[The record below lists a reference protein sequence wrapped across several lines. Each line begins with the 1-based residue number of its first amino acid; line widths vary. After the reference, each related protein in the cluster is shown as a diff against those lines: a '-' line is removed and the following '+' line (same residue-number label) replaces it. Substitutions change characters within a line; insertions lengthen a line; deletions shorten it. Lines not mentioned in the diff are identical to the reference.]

1 MQYYTNHQM
10 HERKLGSLDL
20 DGHWGPD
27 AQDSGIRQREDMGL
41 AVAQLILPFFLNH
54 ILKT

>member
-1 MQYYTNHQM
+1 M